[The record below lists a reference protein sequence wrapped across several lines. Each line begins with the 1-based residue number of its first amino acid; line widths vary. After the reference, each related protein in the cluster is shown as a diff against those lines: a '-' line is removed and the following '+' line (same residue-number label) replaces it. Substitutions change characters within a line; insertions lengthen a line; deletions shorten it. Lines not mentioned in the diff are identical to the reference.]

1 MRDEV
6 SEDSVGR
13 AEDIIAGFDA
23 KLPEQERVL
32 EQAAQNVKLG
42 LERDSEVY
50 RGFTQLQFFI
60 LTVDFDMRVMLRALL
75 ADPQN
80 RLTAEKFLALT
91 LEEAEESAGRMVN
104 AVSKTM
110 RNLPNDTGIHLFD
123 IAKFDEAVRA
133 FKQAMSQMRDDKE
146 FNKTLRLIRN
156 TVSGHIVG
164 DEVGVQNSAIWVLTR
179 QGVPRDIDGV
189 LRSQIVYYAIAT
201 LKALNDFA
209 RGLQGAL
216 RA

>member
-1 MRDEV
+1 MSD
-6 SEDSVGR
+6 DPVGR
-13 AEDIIAGFDA
+13 AEGIIAGFDA
-23 KLPEQERVL
+23 ILPEQERVL

-42 LERDSEVY
+42 LERDSEIY
-50 RGFTQLQFFI
+50 REFTQLQFFI

-104 AVSKTM
+104 AVSRAIRT
-110 RNLPNDTGIHLFD
+110 LPNDTGAHLFEV
-123 IAKFDEAVRA
+123 AKFDEAVSA
-133 FKQAMSQMRDDKE
+133 FKHGMSEMRDDKD
-146 FNKTLRLIRN
+146 FNRTLRLIRN

-164 DEVGVQNSAIWVLTR
+164 DEVGVQNGAIWVLTR
-179 QGVPRDIDGV
+179 RGVPRDIDGV

-201 LKALNDFA
+201 LKALSEFA
-209 RGLQGAL
+209 HGLQ
-216 RA
+216 RTVRT

>member
-1 MRDEV
+1 M
-6 SEDSVGR
+6 SNQPASR
-13 AEDIIAGFDA
+13 AEDIISGFDA
-23 KLPEQERVL
+23 ILPEQERVL

-42 LERDSEVY
+42 LERDSEIY

-91 LEEAEESAGRMVN
+91 LEEAEESAGRMIN
-104 AVSKTM
+104 AVAKAM
-110 RNLPNDTGIHLFD
+110 RTLPNDTGAHLFD
-123 IAKFDEAVRA
+123 LAKFDETVRM
-133 FKQAMSQMRDDKE
+133 FKQSMLEMKQDKE

-179 QGVPRDIDGV
+179 QGVSRDIDGV

-201 LKALNDFA
+201 LKALSDFA
-209 RGLQGAL
+209 RGLQGCV